1 MQVFLSII
9 SYFIKSTP
17 KGKVE
22 VRVEAIKQEGRTEI
36 VKINVTNSERSLEL
50 DDSDISKVQIDL
62 QERKEESKTNH
73 CEFNLGLR
81 TSSEIVKLLGEN

>member
-50 DDSDISKVQIDL
+50 DDSDISKV
-62 QERKEESKTNH
+62 
-73 CEFNLGLR
+73 
-81 TSSEIVKLLGEN
+81 